1 MLFNAIVGFSLRNR
15 LFVLVAALLVS
26 AYGMWTL
33 TRMPVDVFPDL
44 NKPTVTLMTEA
55 EGFAPE
61 EVEQLVSF
69 PIETAVNGLPGVTRV
84 RSVSSVGLSI
94 VFVEFDWGTD
104 IWRARQQVSE
114 RLGQIQSQL
123 PPRVLPAMAPVSS
136 IMGEIML
143 VAMTAPADG
152 SIPPMQLREL
162 ADWVM
167 RPRLLT
173 IPGISQVIP
182 IGGEVRQ
189 FRVMP
194 DLDRLHALDLTH
206 AGLLAALRQFG
217 VNAGGGYVDQA
228 GREFVIRNVGR
239 TTSLEDLRN
248 ATVGFREGQPIA
260 LRQLAQ
266 VDYGARFKRGE
277 AGVDGVPAVILAIA
291 KQPGA
296 DTIRLT
302 RAVEAALAELQ
313 AGMPRGVVAD
323 RVKFRQADFIEQSI
337 ANLQQVLA
345 EAFVVVAVVLFAFLL
360 NLRTTFIS
368 LTAIPLS
375 ILLTAIVFAAFGLSI
390 NTMTL
395 GGIAIAVGE
404 LVDDAVVDVENIFRR
419 LRENSARPQP
429 EPVPGV
435 VARAS
440 SEVRSGIVYA
450 TLIIVL
456 VFLPLFALSG
466 IEGRLFAPLGIAYI
480 VSILCSLLV
489 AVTVTP
495 VLSYILLPRM
505 RRMGEHDGWLVRVLK
520 AGNDRALRWAFG
532 HLALVLGL
540 AAGGVALAAATV
552 PFLPRTF
559 LPPFNEGTVVISLTY
574 QPGISLAQSDAL
586 GRVAER
592 LLLDIPEVKGVGR
605 RTGRAE
611 LDEHAEGVHASELDL
626 DLREGG
632 RPRAAVLADIRQLL
646 SAFPASVNLGQPISH
661 RLDHMLSG
669 VRAQIA
675 LKVFGDDLDTLR
687 TLAETLRARLAANV
701 PGLADLQLERQVRV
715 PQLRIAVDHERAALY
730 GVSAATLTE
739 TLQSLTGGTAVSQI
753 MDGARRFD
761 VVLRLADQDR
771 TTTRLAEALVET
783 PGGRVPL
790 RMLARIEEADGPNQ
804 ILREGTRRRM
814 VVLANA
820 APGAD
825 MSAVV
830 AAIRAELAKLQ
841 MPPGYATSLEGTFRA
856 QEEAMRT
863 IAVLA
868 AISLSLIFVVLY
880 SRYRSAMLAAIIMG
894 NVPLALI
901 GAVAALWIAGQPLSV
916 ATLVGFVT
924 LTGITTRNGI
934 LKVSHTLNLALHE
947 GERWGLALVLRGS
960 AERLTPVLMTA
971 LSAGLALIPL
981 ALGADAPGKEILH
994 PVAVTILGGLVSAT
1008 LLDAFVTPILFHRF
1022 GRPALERLRAE
1033 AGERAEAANARGAAA
1048 AAETY

>member
-1 MLFNAIVGFSLRNR
+1 MFFNAIIGFSLRNR
-15 LFVLVAALLVS
+15 LFVLVAALLVTG
-26 AYGMWTL
+26 YGLVTAA
-33 TRMPVDVFPDL
+33 RMPVDVFPDL

-55 EGFAPE
+55 EGLAPE

-94 VFVEFDWGTD
+94 VFVEFDWGVD

-114 RLGQIQSQL
+114 RLNQIQSQL

-143 VAMTAPADG
+143 VALTAPSDG
-152 SIPPMQLREL
+152 SVSPMQLREL

-194 DLDRLHALDLTH
+194 DLDRVQALAITH
-206 AGLLAALRQFG
+206 VELLAALRQFG

-228 GREFVIRNVGR
+228 GREYLIRNIGR
-239 TTSLEDLRN
+239 TTALEDLRN
-248 ATVGFREGQPIA
+248 ATVAFREGQPIA
-260 LRQLAQ
+260 LRQVAA
-266 VDYGARFKRGE
+266 VEYGARFKRGE
-277 AGVDGVPAVILAIA
+277 AGVDGMPAVILGIG

-302 RAVEAALAELQ
+302 RAVEAALRELQ

-337 ANLQQVLA
+337 ANLQQVLK

-375 ILLTAIVFAAFGLSI
+375 ILMTAIVFAAFGLSI

-419 LRENSARPQP
+419 LRENAVAPAPRPAI
-429 EPVPGV
+429 EV
-435 VARAS
+435 VTAAS

-495 VLSYILLPRM
+495 VLSYWLLPRM
-505 RRMGEHDGWLVRVLK
+505 RGTAGHESWLVRLLK
-520 AGNDRALRWAFG
+520 RGNDRALRWALG
-532 HLALVLGL
+532 RRGLVLGL
-540 AAGGVALAAATV
+540 AGAGVAFAAASV

-586 GRVAER
+586 GRVAEH
-592 LLLDIPEVKGVGR
+592 LLLAIPEVKGVGR

-611 LDEHAEGVHASELDL
+611 LDEHAEGVHTSELDL

-632 RPRAAVLADIRQLL
+632 RSRAEVLAEIRTRL
-646 SAFPASVNLGQPISH
+646 SALPASVNLGQPISH

-675 LKVFGDDLDTLR
+675 LKVFGEDLDTLR
-687 TLAETLRARLAANV
+687 TLSETLRARLAANV

-730 GVSAATLTE
+730 GVSAAMLME
-739 TLQSLTGGTAVSQI
+739 VLQSLTGGTVVSQI
-753 MDGARRFD
+753 TDGVRRFD
-761 VVLRLADQDR
+761 VVLRLADEDR

-790 RMLARIEEADGPNQ
+790 RMLARVEESDGPNQ
-804 ILREGTRRRM
+804 ILREGARRRM
-814 VVLANA
+814 VVLANT

-825 MSAVV
+825 MAAVI
-830 AAIRAELAKLQ
+830 AGIRAELARIPL
-841 MPPGYATSLEGTFRA
+841 PPGYATSLEGTFQA
-856 QEEAMRT
+856 QEEAMQT

-868 AISLSLIFVVLY
+868 AISLSLIFIVLY
-880 SRYRSAMLAAIIMG
+880 SRYRSAVLAAIIMG

-934 LKVSHTLNLALHE
+934 LKVSHYLNLALHE
-947 GERWGLALVLRGS
+947 GERWGLALILRGS

-981 ALGADAPGKEILH
+981 AIGADAPGKEILH
-994 PVAVTILGGLVSAT
+994 PVAITILGGLVSAT
-1008 LLDAFVTPILFHRF
+1008 LLDSFVTPILFHRF

-1033 AGERAEAANARGAAA
+1033 AATRATTAAGPVAT
-1048 AAETY
+1048 ETF

>member
-26 AYGMWTL
+26 LYGMFTL
-33 TRMPVDVFPDL
+33 SRMPVDVFPDL
-44 NKPTVTLMTEA
+44 NKPAVTLMTEV
-55 EGFAPE
+55 EGFAAE

-84 RSVSSVGLSI
+84 RSVSAVGLSL
-94 VFVEFDWGTD
+94 VFVEFDWGAD

-114 RLGQIQSQL
+114 RLGQIQAQL
-123 PPRVLPAMAPVSS
+123 PPRVLPKMAPVSS

-152 SIPPMQLREL
+152 SLGPMELRDL

-194 DLDRLHALDLTH
+194 DLDRLHALDLTNDQ
-206 AGLLAALRQFG
+206 LITALRQFG
-217 VNAGGGYVDQA
+217 ANAGGGYVDQA
-228 GREFVIRNVGR
+228 GREFLIRNIGR

-260 LRQLAQ
+260 LRQLAR
-266 VDYGARFKRGE
+266 VEYGPRFKRGE
-277 AGVDGVPAVILAIA
+277 AGVDGQPAVILAIA

-323 RVKFRQADFIEQSI
+323 RIKFRQADFIAQSI
-337 ANLQQVLA
+337 ANLQKVLA
-345 EAFVVVAVVLFAFLL
+345 EAFIVVAIVLFAFLL
-360 NLRTTFIS
+360 NTRTTFIS

-375 ILLTAIVFAAFGLSI
+375 ILLTVIVFAAFGLSI

-395 GGIAIAVGE
+395 GGLAIAVGE
-404 LVDDAVVDVENIFRR
+404 LVDDAVVDVENILRR
-419 LRENSARPQP
+419 LKENTARAVP
-429 EPVPGV
+429 EPVMRV
-435 VARAS
+435 VLAAS
-440 SEVRSGIVYA
+440 AEVRSGIVYA

-456 VFLPLFALSG
+456 VFLPLFALTG

-480 VSILCSLLV
+480 ISILCSLLV

-495 VLSYILLPRM
+495 VLSYWLLPGM
-505 RRMGEHDGWLVRVLK
+505 RRMHAGDGALVRGLK
-520 AGNDRALRWAFG
+520 AGQDRLLRWAFA
-532 HLALVLGL
+532 HRSMVLGL
-540 AAGGVALAAATV
+540 AAGGGVAVAAASV
-552 PFLPRTF
+552 PLLPRAF
-559 LPPFNEGTVVISLTY
+559 LPPFNEGTLVISITY
-574 QPGISLAQSDAL
+574 QPGISLAESDAL

-592 LLLDIPEVKGVGR
+592 LLMQIPEVKGVGR

-611 LDEHAEGVHASELDL
+611 LDEHAEGVHSSELDL

-632 RPRAAVLADIRQLL
+632 RPRAEVQAEIRARLAAL
-646 SAFPASVNLGQPISH
+646 PAAINIGQPISH
-661 RLDHMLSG
+661 RLDHMQSG

-675 LKVFGDDLDTLR
+675 LKIFGDDLDTLR
-687 TLAETLRARLAANV
+687 TLAETLRTRLAANV
-701 PGLADLQLERQVRV
+701 PGLADLQLERQVRI
-715 PQLRIAVDHERAALY
+715 PQLRIAVDHERAGLY
-730 GVSAATLTE
+730 GVSVAALTQTLE
-739 TLQSLTGGTAVSQI
+739 SLTGGTVVSQI
-753 MDGARRFD
+753 LDGARRFD
-761 VVLRLADQDR
+761 VVLRLADEDR
-771 TTTRLAEALVET
+771 TTARLTEALVPT
-783 PGGRVPL
+783 PHGRVPL
-790 RMLARIEEADGPNQ
+790 GLLARVEEADGPNQ
-804 ILREGTRRRM
+804 ILREGARRRI

-820 APGAD
+820 TPGAD
-825 MSAVV
+825 MAQVI
-830 AAIRAELAKLQ
+830 AGIRAELAR
-841 MPPGYATSLEGTFRA
+841 MPMPTGYTAALEGTFQA

-863 IAVLA
+863 IAVLTL
-868 AISLSLIFVVLY
+868 ISLGLIFVVLY
-880 SRYRSAMLAAIIMG
+880 SRYRSAMLAVIIMG

-901 GAVAALWIAGQPLSV
+901 GAVAAIWIAGQPLSV

-934 LKVSHTLNLALHE
+934 LKVSHYLNLALHE

-960 AERLTPVLMTA
+960 AERLTPVLMTG

-981 ALGADAPGKEILH
+981 AIGADAPGKEILH
-994 PVAVTILGGLVSAT
+994 PVAITILGGLVSAT
-1008 LLDAFVTPILFHRF
+1008 LLDTLVTPILFHRF

-1033 AGERAEAANARGAAA
+1033 AAERRAGGAL
-1048 AAETY
+1048 AAETF

>member
-15 LFVLVAALLVS
+15 LFVLVAALLVTG
-26 AYGMWTL
+26 YGLWTAS
-33 TRMPVDVFPDL
+33 RMPVDVFPDL

-94 VFVEFDWGTD
+94 VFVEFDWGAD

-136 IMGEIML
+136 VMGEIML
-143 VAMTAPADG
+143 VAMTAPQDD
-152 SIPPMQLREL
+152 SVTPMQLREL

-189 FRVMP
+189 FRIMP
-194 DLDRLHALDLTH
+194 DLDRLQALALTH
-206 AGLLAALRQFG
+206 GELLAALRQFG

-228 GREFVIRNVGR
+228 GREYLIRNIGR

-260 LRQLAQ
+260 LRQVAS
-266 VDYGARFKRGE
+266 VEYGPRFKRGE
-277 AGVDGVPAVILAIA
+277 AGVDGVPAVILAIS

-302 RAVEAALAELQ
+302 RAVEAALKELQ
-313 AGMPRGVVAD
+313 AGMPRGIVAD

-337 ANLQQVLA
+337 ANLQQVLK
-345 EAFVVVAVVLFAFLL
+345 EAFVVVAIVLFAFLL
-360 NLRTTFIS
+360 NVRTTFIS

-419 LRENSARPQP
+419 LRENREKADPRPVI
-429 EPVPGV
+429 EV
-435 VARAS
+435 VASAS

-466 IEGRLFAPLGIAYI
+466 IEGRLFAPLGVAYI

-495 VLSYILLPRM
+495 VLSYWLLPRM
-505 RRMGEHDGWLVRVLK
+505 RATAAHEGWLVRTLK

-532 HLALVLGL
+532 HRGLVLGL
-540 AAGGVALAAATV
+540 AAGGVALAAASV

-559 LPPFNEGTVVISLTY
+559 LPPFNEGTVVINLTY

-586 GRVAER
+586 GRVAEG
-592 LLLDIPEVKGVGR
+592 LLLAVPEVKGVGR

-611 LDEHAEGVHASELDL
+611 LDEHAEGVHSSELDL

-632 RPRAAVLADIRQLL
+632 RPRAEVLADIRARL
-646 SAFPASVNLGQPISH
+646 SALPASVNLGQPISH

-687 TLAETLRARLAANV
+687 TLSETLRARLAANV

-739 TLQSLTGGTAVSQI
+739 VLQSLTGGTVVSQI
-753 MDGARRFD
+753 TDGVRRFD
-761 VVLRLADQDR
+761 VVLRLADEDR
-771 TTTRLAEALVET
+771 TTARLAEALVET

-790 RMLARIEEADGPNQ
+790 RMLARVEEADGPNQ
-804 ILREGTRRRM
+804 ILREGARRRM
-814 VVLANA
+814 VVLANT

-825 MSAVV
+825 MAAVV
-830 AAIRAELAKLQ
+830 AAIRAEVARVP
-841 MPPGYATSLEGTFRA
+841 MPPGYTTSLEGTFQA

-934 LKVSHTLNLALHE
+934 LKVSHYLNLALHE

-981 ALGADAPGKEILH
+981 AIGADAPGKEILH
-994 PVAVTILGGLVSAT
+994 PVAITILGGLVSAT
-1008 LLDAFVTPILFHRF
+1008 LLDTFVTPILFHRF
-1022 GRPALERLRAE
+1022 GRPALDRLRAE
-1033 AGERAEAANARGAAA
+1033 AAARAVLSVPGRAV
-1048 AAETY
+1048 AETF

>member
-1 MLFNAIVGFSLRNR
+1 MFNAIVGFSLRNR

-26 AYGMWTL
+26 VYGMFTL
-33 TRMPVDVFPDL
+33 SRMPVDVFPDL

-94 VFVEFDWGTD
+94 VFVEFDWGAD

-114 RLGQIQSQL
+114 RLGQIQAQL
-123 PPRVLPAMAPVSS
+123 PPRVLPTMSPVSS

-152 SIPPMQLREL
+152 SVGPMELRDL

-182 IGGEVRQ
+182 IGGAVRQ

-194 DLDRLHALDLTH
+194 DLDRLHALDLTNDQ
-206 AGLLAALRQFG
+206 LIAALRQFG
-217 VNAGGGYVDQA
+217 GNAGGGYVDQA
-228 GREFVIRNVGR
+228 GREFLIRNIGR

-260 LRQLAQ
+260 LRQVAR
-266 VDYGARFKRGE
+266 VEFGPRFKRGE
-277 AGVDGVPAVILAIA
+277 AGVDGQPAVILAIA

-302 RAVEAALAELQ
+302 RAVEAALADLQ

-323 RVKFRQADFIEQSI
+323 RVKFRQADFIAQSI

-345 EAFVVVAVVLFAFLL
+345 EAFVVVAIVLFAFLL
-360 NLRTTFIS
+360 NTRTTIIS

-395 GGIAIAVGE
+395 GGLAIAVGE
-404 LVDDAVVDVENIFRR
+404 LVDDAVVDVENILRR
-419 LRENSARPQP
+419 LKENVARAVP
-429 EPVPGV
+429 EPVMQV
-435 VARAS
+435 VVSAS
-440 SEVRSGIVYA
+440 AEVRSGIVYA

-456 VFLPLFALSG
+456 VFLPLFALTG

-489 AVTVTP
+489 AITVTP
-495 VLSYILLPRM
+495 VLSYWLLPRM
-505 RRMGEHDGWLVRVLK
+505 RRMHAGDGALVRGLK
-520 AGNDRALRWAFG
+520 AGQERLLRWAFA
-532 HLALVLGL
+532 HRSMVLGL
-540 AAGGVALAAATV
+540 AFGSVLVAASSV
-552 PFLPRTF
+552 PLLPRAF
-559 LPPFNEGTVVISLTY
+559 LPPFNEGTLVINVTY
-574 QPGISLAQSDAL
+574 QPGISLAESDAL

-592 LLLDIPEVKGVGR
+592 LLMQVPEVKGVGR

-611 LDEHAEGVHASELDL
+611 LDEHAEGVHSSELDL
-626 DLREGG
+626 DLSDGG
-632 RPRAAVLADIRQLL
+632 RSRAEVLADIRARLAAL
-646 SAFPASVNLGQPISH
+646 PAAVNIGQPISH

-675 LKVFGDDLDTLR
+675 LKIFGDDLDTLR
-687 TLAETLRARLAANV
+687 TLAETLRGRLAENV
-701 PGLADLQLERQVRV
+701 PGLTDLQLERQVRI
-715 PQLRIAVDHERAALY
+715 PQLRIAVDHERAGLY
-730 GVSAATLTE
+730 GVSAAALTE
-739 TLQSLTGGTAVSQI
+739 TLESLTGGTVVSQI
-753 MDGARRFD
+753 LDGARRFD
-761 VVLRLADQDR
+761 VVLRLADEDR
-771 TTTRLAEALVET
+771 TTTRLAEALVPT
-783 PGGRVPL
+783 PHGRVPL
-790 RMLARIEEADGPNQ
+790 GLLARVEEGDGPNQ
-804 ILREGTRRRM
+804 ILREGARRRI
-814 VVLANA
+814 VVLANTT
-820 APGAD
+820 PDAD
-825 MSAVV
+825 MAEVI
-830 AAIRAELAKLQ
+830 AGIRAELARAP
-841 MPPGYATSLEGTFRA
+841 MPTGYTTALEGTFQA

-868 AISLSLIFVVLY
+868 LISLGLIFVVLY
-880 SRYRSAMLAAIIMG
+880 SRYRSAMLAVIVMG

-901 GAVAALWIAGQPLSV
+901 GAVAAIWIAGQPLSV

-934 LKVSHTLNLALHE
+934 LKVSHYLNLALHE

-981 ALGADAPGKEILH
+981 AIGADAPGKEILH
-994 PVAVTILGGLVSAT
+994 PVAITILGGLVSAT
-1008 LLDAFVTPILFHRF
+1008 LLDTLVTPILFHRF
-1022 GRPALERLRAE
+1022 GRPALDRLRAE
-1033 AGERAEAANARGAAA
+1033 AEERRIGGALAP
-1048 AAETY
+1048 ETF

>member
-26 AYGMWTL
+26 FYGMFTL
-33 TRMPVDVFPDL
+33 SRMPVDVFPDL
-44 NKPTVTLMTEA
+44 NKPTVTLMTEV

-61 EVEQLVSF
+61 EVEQLVTF

-94 VFVEFDWGTD
+94 VFVEFDWGAD

-114 RLGQIQSQL
+114 RLGQIQAQL
-123 PPRVLPAMAPVSS
+123 PPRVLPTMAPVSS

-152 SIPPMQLREL
+152 SLGPMELRDI

-194 DLDRLHALDLTH
+194 ELDRLHALDLTNEQ
-206 AGLLAALRQFG
+206 LIAALRQFG
-217 VNAGGGYVDQA
+217 GNAGGGYVDQA
-228 GREFVIRNVGR
+228 GREFLIRNIGR

-260 LRQLAQ
+260 LRQVAR
-266 VDYGARFKRGE
+266 VEYGPRFKRGE
-277 AGVDGVPAVILAIA
+277 AGVDGQPAVILAIA

-302 RAVEAALAELQ
+302 RTVEAALAELQ

-323 RVKFRQADFIEQSI
+323 RIKFRQADFIAQSI

-345 EAFVVVAVVLFAFLL
+345 EAFVVVAIVLFAFLL
-360 NLRTTFIS
+360 NTRTTFIS

-395 GGIAIAVGE
+395 GGLAIAVGE
-404 LVDDAVVDVENIFRR
+404 LVDDAVVDVENILRR
-419 LRENSARPQP
+419 LKENAARAVP
-429 EPVPGV
+429 EPVMQVV
-435 VARAS
+435 VAAS
-440 SEVRSGIVYA
+440 AEVRSGIVYA

-456 VFLPLFALSG
+456 VFLPLFALTG

-495 VLSYILLPRM
+495 VLSYWLLPGM
-505 RRMGEHDGWLVRVLK
+505 RRMHAGDGALVRGLK
-520 AGNDRALRWAFG
+520 AGQDWLLRWAFA
-532 HLALVLGL
+532 HRFLVLG
-540 AAGGVALAAATV
+540 AAVGGVTIAAASA
-552 PFLPRTF
+552 PFLPRAF
-559 LPPFNEGTVVISLTY
+559 LPPFNEGTLVINVTY
-574 QPGISLAQSDAL
+574 QPGISLAESDAL

-592 LLLDIPEVKGVGR
+592 LLMQVPEVKGVGR

-611 LDEHAEGVHASELDL
+611 LDEHAEGVHSSELDL

-632 RPRAAVLADIRQLL
+632 RPRAEVLTDIRSRLASL
-646 SAFPASVNLGQPISH
+646 PAAVNIGQPISH

-675 LKVFGDDLDTLR
+675 LKIFGDDLDTLR
-687 TLAETLRARLAANV
+687 TLAETLRGRLAENV
-701 PGLADLQLERQVRV
+701 PGLTDLQLERQVRI
-715 PQLRIAVDHERAALY
+715 PQLRIAVDHERAGLY
-730 GVSAATLTE
+730 GVSAAALTE
-739 TLQSLTGGTAVSQI
+739 TLEALTGGTVVSQI
-753 MDGARRFD
+753 LDGARRFD
-761 VVLRLADQDR
+761 VVLRLADEDR
-771 TTTRLAEALVET
+771 TTARLAEALVPT
-783 PGGRVPL
+783 PHGRVPL
-790 RMLARIEEADGPNQ
+790 GLLARVEEGDGPNQ
-804 ILREGTRRRM
+804 ILREGARRRI
-814 VVLANA
+814 VVLANTT
-820 APGAD
+820 PDAD
-825 MSAVV
+825 MAQVIAS
-830 AAIRAELAKLQ
+830 IRAELAR
-841 MPPGYATSLEGTFRA
+841 MPMPTGYTTALEGTFQA
-856 QEEAMRT
+856 QEEAMQT
-863 IAVLA
+863 IAILTL
-868 AISLSLIFVVLY
+868 ISLGLIFVVLY
-880 SRYRSAMLAAIIMG
+880 SRYRSAMLALIIMG

-901 GAVAALWIAGQPLSV
+901 GAVAAIWIAGQPLSV

-934 LKVSHTLNLALHE
+934 LKVSHYLNLALHE

-981 ALGADAPGKEILH
+981 AIGADAPGKEILH
-994 PVAVTILGGLVSAT
+994 PVAITILGGLVSAT
-1008 LLDAFVTPILFHRF
+1008 LLDTLVTPILFHRF

-1033 AGERAEAANARGAAA
+1033 AEEHRAGGALAP
-1048 AAETY
+1048 ETF

>member
-1 MLFNAIVGFSLRNR
+1 MLFNTIVGVSLRNR
-15 LFVLVAALLVS
+15 LFILVAALLVS
-26 AYGMWTL
+26 LYGLFTL
-33 TRMPVDVFPDL
+33 WRMPVDVFPDL

-94 VFVEFDWGTD
+94 VFVEFDWGSD

-114 RLGQIQSQL
+114 RLGQIQTQL
-123 PPRVLPAMAPVSS
+123 PPRVLPTMAPVSS

-143 VAMTAPADG
+143 VAMTAPTDG
-152 SIPPMQLREL
+152 SLGPMELRDL

-189 FRVMP
+189 FRIMP
-194 DLDRLHALDLTH
+194 DLDRLQALDLTNEQ
-206 AGLLAALRQFG
+206 LIAALRQFG
-217 VNAGGGYVDQA
+217 GNAGGGYVDQA
-228 GREFVIRNVGR
+228 GREFLIRNIGR

-248 ATVGFREGQPIA
+248 ATVGFREGQPIT
-260 LRQLAQ
+260 LRQVAR
-266 VDYGARFKRGE
+266 VEYGPRFKRGE
-277 AGVDGVPAVILAIA
+277 AGVDGQPAVILAIA

-302 RAVEAALAELQ
+302 RAVEAALNELQ

-323 RVKFRQADFIEQSI
+323 RIKFRQADFIAQSI

-345 EAFVVVAVVLFAFLL
+345 EAFIVVAVVLFAFLL
-360 NLRTTFIS
+360 NTRTTFIS

-395 GGIAIAVGE
+395 GGLAIAVGE
-404 LVDDAVVDVENIFRR
+404 LVDDAVVDVENILRR
-419 LRENSARPQP
+419 LRENAARAI
-429 EPVPGV
+429 PVPVMQV
-435 VARAS
+435 VITAS
-440 SEVRSGIVYA
+440 AEVRSGIVYA

-456 VFLPLFALSG
+456 VFLPLFAMSG
-466 IEGRLFAPLGIAYI
+466 IEGRLFAPLGVAYI

-495 VLSYILLPRM
+495 VLSFWLLPRM
-505 RRMGEHDGWLVRVLK
+505 RRMRGGDAALVRALK
-520 AGNDRALRWAFG
+520 AGQDRLLHWAFA
-532 HLALVLGL
+532 HRPLVLGL
-540 AAGGVALAAATV
+540 AFGGIAIAAASV
-552 PFLPRTF
+552 AFLPRAF
-559 LPPFNEGTVVISLTY
+559 LPPFNEGTLVINITY
-574 QPGISLAQSDAL
+574 QPGISLAESDSL

-592 LLLDIPEVKGVGR
+592 LLLAVPEVKGVGR

-611 LDEHAEGVHASELDL
+611 LDEHAEGVHSSELDL
-626 DLREGG
+626 DLQQGG
-632 RPRAAVLADIRQLL
+632 RPRAEVLADIRARLAAL
-646 SAFPASVNLGQPISH
+646 PAATNIGQPISH

-675 LKVFGDDLDTLR
+675 LKIFGDDLDTLR
-687 TLAETLRARLAANV
+687 TLAETLRGRLAENV
-701 PGLADLQLERQVRV
+701 PGLTDLQLERQVRI
-715 PQLRIAVDHERAALY
+715 PQLRIAVDHERAGLY
-730 GVSAATLTE
+730 GVSAAALTE
-739 TLQSLTGGTAVSQI
+739 TLESLTGGTVVSQI
-753 MDGARRFD
+753 LDGARRFD
-761 VVLRLADQDR
+761 VVLRLADEDR
-771 TTTRLAEALVET
+771 TTTRLAEALVPT
-783 PGGRVPL
+783 PHGRVPL
-790 RMLARIEEADGPNQ
+790 GLLARVEEGDGPNQ
-804 ILREGTRRRM
+804 ILREGARRRI

-820 APGAD
+820 TPDSD
-825 MSAVV
+825 MAQVI
-830 AAIRAELAKLQ
+830 AGIRAELARMQ
-841 MPPGYATSLEGTFRA
+841 MPTGYTTALEGTFQA
-856 QEEAMRT
+856 QEEAMQT
-863 IAVLA
+863 IAVLTLV
-868 AISLSLIFVVLY
+868 SLALIFVVLY

-901 GAVAALWIAGQPLSV
+901 GAVAAIWLAGQPLSV

-934 LKVSHTLNLALHE
+934 LKVSHYLNLALHE
-947 GERWGLALVLRGS
+947 GERWGLALILRGS

-981 ALGADAPGKEILH
+981 AIGADAPGKELLH
-994 PVAVTILGGLVSAT
+994 PVAITILGGLISAT
-1008 LLDAFVTPILFHRF
+1008 LLDTLVTPILFHRF

-1033 AGERAEAANARGAAA
+1033 AKEQITGGAAIPD
-1048 AAETY
+1048 TF

>member
-1 MLFNAIVGFSLRNR
+1 MFFNALVSFSLRNR
-15 LFVLVAALLVS
+15 LFVLTAALLIMG
-26 AYGMWTL
+26 YGGWTL
-33 TRMPVDVFPDL
+33 SRMPVDVFPDL
-44 NKPTVTLMTEA
+44 NKPNVTLMTEA

-94 VFVEFDWGTD
+94 VFVEFDWGAD

-114 RLGQIQSQL
+114 RLNQIAAQL
-123 PPRVLPAMAPVSS
+123 PPRVLPSMAPVSS

-143 VAMTAPADG
+143 VAITAPTDG
-152 SIPPMQLREL
+152 SITPMQLREI
-162 ADWVM
+162 ADWTM

-194 DLDRLHALDLTH
+194 DLDLLHALDLTH
-206 AGLLAALRQFG
+206 DQLVAALRQFG

-228 GREFVIRNVGR
+228 GREFLIRNIGR

-260 LRQLAQ
+260 LRQVAV
-266 VDYGARFKRGE
+266 VDFGARAKRGD
-277 AGVDGVPAVILAIA
+277 AGVDGIPAVILGIG

-302 RAVEAALAELQ
+302 AAVEAALAELQ
-313 AGMPRGVVAD
+313 RGMPRGVVAN
-323 RVKFRQADFIEQSI
+323 RIKFRQAGFIEQSV
-337 ANLQQVLA
+337 ANLETVLK
-345 EAFVVVAVVLFAFLL
+345 EAFIVVAIVLFAFLL
-360 NLRTTFIS
+360 NIRTTFIS

-375 ILLTAIVFAAFGLSI
+375 ILLTAILFAAFGLSI

-419 LRENSARPQP
+419 LRENRELADP
-429 EPVPGV
+429 EPVLSV
-435 VARAS
+435 ISHAS

-450 TLIIVL
+450 TFIIVL

-466 IEGRLFAPLGIAYI
+466 IEGRLFAPPGIAYI

-489 AVTVTP
+489 SITVTP
-495 VLSYILLPRM
+495 VLCYYLLPRM
-505 RRMGEHDGWLVRVLK
+505 KRMSHGDAWLVRKLK
-520 AGNDRALRWAFG
+520 AGNDRALRWAFA
-532 HLALVLGL
+532 HRALVLGL
-540 AAGGVALAAATV
+540 AAGGVVIAGVATV
-552 PFLPRTF
+552 WLPRAFLPA
-559 LPPFNEGTVVISLTY
+559 FNEGTIVIGLTY

-592 LLLDIPEVKGVGR
+592 LVMEVPEVNGVGR

-611 LDEHAEGVHASELDL
+611 LDEHAEGVHTSELDL
-626 DLREGG
+626 DLKPDG
-632 RPRAAVLADIRQLL
+632 RPRAEVLADIRTRL
-646 SAFPASVNLGQPISH
+646 SALPAAINLGQPISH

-687 TLAETLRARLAANV
+687 TLSETLRMRLAANV
-701 PGLADLQLERQVRV
+701 PGLADLQLERQVRI
-715 PQLRIAVDHERAALY
+715 PQLRISVDHERAALY
-730 GVSAATLTE
+730 GVSAASLTG
-739 TLQSLTGGTAVSQI
+739 TLQSLTGGMVISQI
-753 MDGARRFD
+753 MDGPRRFD
-761 VVLRLADQDR
+761 VVMRLADADR

-790 RMLARIEEADGPNQ
+790 RMLANVEESDGPNQ
-804 ILREGTRRRM
+804 ILREGARRRM
-814 VVLANA
+814 VVLANTE
-820 APGAD
+820 PGAN

-830 AAIRAELAKLQ
+830 AGIRAELARVPL
-841 MPPGYATSLEGTFRA
+841 PAGYTTSLEGTFQA

-863 IAVLA
+863 IAVLSV
-868 AISLSLIFVVLY
+868 ISLSLIFVVLF
-880 SRYRSAMLAAIIMG
+880 SRYRSVVLALVIMG

-916 ATLVGFVT
+916 ATMVGFVT

-934 LKVSHTLNLALHE
+934 LKVSHYLNLALHE

-971 LSAGLALIPL
+971 LAAGLALVPL
-981 ALGADAPGKEILH
+981 AIGADAPGKEILH
-994 PVAVTILGGLVSAT
+994 PVAITILGGLVSAT
-1008 LLDAFVTPILFHRF
+1008 LLDTFVTPILFHRF

-1033 AGERAEAANARGAAA
+1033 QAERAAGLSAGTRPAI
-1048 AAETY
+1048 ETF

>member
-26 AYGMWTL
+26 LYGLFTL
-33 TRMPVDVFPDL
+33 SRMPVDVFPDL

-94 VFVEFDWGTD
+94 VFVEFDWGAD

-114 RLGQIQSQL
+114 RLGQVQAQL
-123 PPRVLPAMAPVSS
+123 PPRVLPTMAPVSS

-152 SIPPMQLREL
+152 SVGPMELRDL

-194 DLDRLHALDLTH
+194 DLDRLHALDLTNDQ
-206 AGLLAALRQFG
+206 LITALRQFG
-217 VNAGGGYVDQA
+217 ANAGGGYVDQA
-228 GREFVIRNVGR
+228 GREFLIRNIGR

-260 LRQLAQ
+260 LRQVAR
-266 VDYGARFKRGE
+266 VEFGPRFKRGE
-277 AGVDGVPAVILAIA
+277 AGVDGQPAVILAIA

-323 RVKFRQADFIEQSI
+323 RIKFRQADFIAQSI

-345 EAFVVVAVVLFAFLL
+345 EAFVVVAIVLFAFLL
-360 NLRTTFIS
+360 NTRTTLIS

-395 GGIAIAVGE
+395 GGLAIAVGE
-404 LVDDAVVDVENIFRR
+404 LVDDAVVDVENILRR
-419 LRENSARPQP
+419 LKENAARAMP
-429 EPVPGV
+429 EPAIRV
-435 VARAS
+435 VAAAS
-440 SEVRSGIVYA
+440 AEVRSGIVYA

-456 VFLPLFALSG
+456 VFLPLFALTG
-466 IEGRLFAPLGIAYI
+466 IEGRLFAPLGVAYI

-495 VLSYILLPRM
+495 VLSYWLLPGM
-505 RRMGEHDGWLVRVLK
+505 RRMHAGDGALVRWLK
-520 AGNDRALRWAFG
+520 AGQDRLLRWAFG
-532 HLALVLGL
+532 HRSLVLGA
-540 AAGGVALAAATV
+540 AAGGVAIAAASV
-552 PFLPRTF
+552 PFLPRAF
-559 LPPFNEGTVVISLTY
+559 LPPFNEGTLVINVTY
-574 QPGISLAQSDAL
+574 QPGISLAESDAL

-592 LLLDIPEVKGVGR
+592 LLMQIPEVGGVGR

-611 LDEHAEGVHASELDL
+611 LDEHAEGVHSSELDL
-626 DLREGG
+626 DLRDGG
-632 RPRAAVLADIRQLL
+632 RPRAEVLTDIRAHLAAL
-646 SAFPASVNLGQPISH
+646 PAAVNIGQPISH

-675 LKVFGDDLDTLR
+675 LKIFGDDLDTLR
-687 TLAETLRARLAANV
+687 TLAETLRGRLAENV
-701 PGLADLQLERQVRV
+701 PGLTDLQLERQVRI
-715 PQLRIAVDHERAALY
+715 PQLRIAVDHERAGLY
-730 GVSAATLTE
+730 GVSAAALTE
-739 TLQSLTGGTAVSQI
+739 TLESLTGGTVVSQI
-753 MDGARRFD
+753 LDGARRFD
-761 VVLRLADQDR
+761 VVLRLADEDR
-771 TTTRLAEALVET
+771 TTTRLAEALVPT
-783 PGGRVPL
+783 PHGRVPL
-790 RMLARIEEADGPNQ
+790 GLLARVEEGDGPNQ
-804 ILREGTRRRM
+804 ILREGARRRI

-820 APGAD
+820 APEAD
-825 MSAVV
+825 MAQVI
-830 AAIRAELAKLQ
+830 AGIRAELAR
-841 MPPGYATSLEGTFRA
+841 MPMPTGYTTALEGTFQA

-868 AISLSLIFVVLY
+868 LVSLGLIFVVLY
-880 SRYRSAMLAAIIMG
+880 SRYRSAMLAVIIMG

-901 GAVAALWIAGQPLSV
+901 GAVAAIWIAAQPLSV

-934 LKVSHTLNLALHE
+934 LKVSHYLNLALHE

-981 ALGADAPGKEILH
+981 AIGADAPGKEILH
-994 PVAVTILGGLVSAT
+994 PVAITILGGLVSAT
-1008 LLDAFVTPILFHRF
+1008 LLDTLVTPILFHRF

-1033 AGERAEAANARGAAA
+1033 AEERRAGGALAP
-1048 AAETY
+1048 ETF

>member
-1 MLFNAIVGFSLRNR
+1 MFNAIVGFSLRNR

-26 AYGMWTL
+26 LYGIFTL
-33 TRMPVDVFPDL
+33 SRMPVDVFPDL

-94 VFVEFDWGTD
+94 VFVEFDWGAD

-114 RLGQIQSQL
+114 RLGQIQAQL
-123 PPRVLPAMAPVSS
+123 PPRVLPTMAPVSS

-143 VAMTAPADG
+143 VAMTAPTDG
-152 SIPPMQLREL
+152 SVGPMELRDL

-194 DLDRLHALDLTH
+194 DLDRLHALDLTNDQ
-206 AGLLAALRQFG
+206 LITALRQFG
-217 VNAGGGYVDQA
+217 GNAGGGYVDQA
-228 GREFVIRNVGR
+228 GREFLIRNIGR

-260 LRQLAQ
+260 LRQVAR
-266 VDYGARFKRGE
+266 VEYGPRFKRGE
-277 AGVDGVPAVILAIA
+277 AGVDGQPAVILAIA

-323 RVKFRQADFIEQSI
+323 RIKFRQADFIAQSI
-337 ANLQQVLA
+337 ANLQQVLG
-345 EAFVVVAVVLFAFLL
+345 EAFIVVAIVLFAFLL
-360 NLRTTFIS
+360 NTRTTFIS

-395 GGIAIAVGE
+395 GGLAIAVGE
-404 LVDDAVVDVENIFRR
+404 LVDDAVVDVENILRR
-419 LRENSARPQP
+419 LKENAARAVP
-429 EPVPGV
+429 EPVMQVV
-435 VARAS
+435 VAAS
-440 SEVRSGIVYA
+440 AEVRSGIVYA

-456 VFLPLFALSG
+456 VFLPLFALTG

-495 VLSYILLPRM
+495 VLSYWLLPRM
-505 RRMGEHDGWLVRVLK
+505 RRVHAGDGALVRGLK
-520 AGNDRALRWAFG
+520 AGQDRLLRWAFA
-532 HLALVLGL
+532 HRPLVLGL
-540 AAGGVALAAATV
+540 AFGGVAIAAASV
-552 PFLPRTF
+552 PFLPRAF
-559 LPPFNEGTVVISLTY
+559 LPPFNEGTLVINVTY
-574 QPGISLAQSDAL
+574 QPGISLAESDAL

-592 LLLDIPEVKGVGR
+592 LLMQVPEVKGVGR

-611 LDEHAEGVHASELDL
+611 LDEHAEGVHSSELDL
-626 DLREGG
+626 DLLEGG
-632 RPRAAVLADIRQLL
+632 RPRAEVLADIRARLAAL
-646 SAFPASVNLGQPISH
+646 PAAVNIGQPISH

-675 LKVFGDDLDTLR
+675 LKIFGDDLDTLR
-687 TLAETLRARLAANV
+687 TLAETLRARLAEKV
-701 PGLADLQLERQVRV
+701 PGLTDLQLERQVRI
-715 PQLRIAVDHERAALY
+715 PQLRIAVDHERAGLY
-730 GVSAATLTE
+730 GVSAAALTE
-739 TLQSLTGGTAVSQI
+739 TLESLTGGTVVSQI
-753 MDGARRFD
+753 LDGARRFD
-761 VVLRLADQDR
+761 VVLRLADEDR
-771 TTTRLAEALVET
+771 TTTRLAEALVPT
-783 PGGRVPL
+783 PHGRVPL
-790 RMLARIEEADGPNQ
+790 GLLARVEEGDGPNQ
-804 ILREGTRRRM
+804 ILREGARRRI
-814 VVLANA
+814 VVLANTT
-820 APGAD
+820 PDAD
-825 MSAVV
+825 MAQVI
-830 AAIRAELAKLQ
+830 AGIRAELARMQ
-841 MPPGYATSLEGTFRA
+841 MPTGYTTALEGTFQA
-856 QEEAMRT
+856 QEEAMQT

-868 AISLSLIFVVLY
+868 LVSLGLIFVVLY
-880 SRYRSAMLAAIIMG
+880 SRYRSAMLAVIIMG

-901 GAVAALWIAGQPLSV
+901 GAVAAIWIAGQPLSV

-934 LKVSHTLNLALHE
+934 LKVSHYLNLALHE

-981 ALGADAPGKEILH
+981 AIGADAPGKEILH
-994 PVAVTILGGLVSAT
+994 PVAITILGGLVSAT
-1008 LLDAFVTPILFHRF
+1008 LLDTLVTPILFHRF

-1033 AGERAEAANARGAAA
+1033 AEERRAGGALAP
-1048 AAETY
+1048 ETF

>member
-1 MLFNAIVGFSLRNR
+1 MLFNAIVRFSLRNR
-15 LFVLVAALLVS
+15 LFVLVGALLAS
-26 AYGMWTL
+26 LYGVFTL
-33 TRMPVDVFPDL
+33 ARMPVDVFPDL

-61 EVEQLVSF
+61 EVEQLVTF

-94 VFVEFDWGTD
+94 VFVEFDWDAD
-104 IWRARQQVSE
+104 IWRARQQVGE
-114 RLGQIQSQL
+114 RLRQIQAQL
-123 PPRVLPAMAPVSS
+123 PQRVLPTMAPVSS

-143 VAMTAPADG
+143 VAMTAPAEG
-152 SIPPMQLREL
+152 SLGPMDLRDL

-194 DLDRLHALDLTH
+194 DLDRLHALDLTNDQ
-206 AGLLAALRQFG
+206 LIAALRQFG

-228 GREFVIRNVGR
+228 GREFLIRNIGR

-248 ATVGFREGQPIA
+248 ATVGFRDGQPIA
-260 LRQLAQ
+260 LRQVAQ
-266 VDYGARFKRGE
+266 IDYGARFKRGE
-277 AGVDGVPAVILAIA
+277 AGVDGQPAVILAIA

-323 RVKFRQADFIEQSI
+323 RIKFRQADFIAQSI

-345 EAFVVVAVVLFAFLL
+345 EAFVVVAIVLFAFLL
-360 NLRTTFIS
+360 NTRTTCIS
-368 LTAIPLS
+368 LAAIPLS

-395 GGIAIAVGE
+395 GGLAIAVGE
-404 LVDDAVVDVENIFRR
+404 LVDDAVVDVENILRR
-419 LRENSARPQP
+419 LRANAARAVP
-429 EPVPGV
+429 EPVMQVV
-435 VARAS
+435 VAAS
-440 SEVRSGIVYA
+440 AEVRSGIVYA

-456 VFLPLFALSG
+456 VFLPLFALTG

-495 VLSYILLPRM
+495 VLSYWLLPGM
-505 RRMGEHDGWLVRVLK
+505 RRVHAGDGMLVRRLK
-520 AGNDRALRWAFG
+520 AGQERLLLWAFA
-532 HLALVLGL
+532 HRPLVLGL
-540 AAGGVALAAATV
+540 AFGSVVVAAATV
-552 PFLPRTF
+552 PFLPRAF
-559 LPPFNEGTVVISLTY
+559 LPAFNEGTLVINVTY
-574 QPGISLAQSDAL
+574 QPGISLAESDAL

-592 LLLDIPEVKGVGR
+592 LLAEVPEVKGVGR

-611 LDEHAEGVHASELDL
+611 LDEHAEGVHSSELDL
-626 DLREGG
+626 DLRDGG
-632 RPRAAVLADIRQLL
+632 RPRTEVLGDIRARLAALPAAVNI
-646 SAFPASVNLGQPISH
+646 GQPISH

-675 LKVFGDDLDTLR
+675 LKIHGDDLDTLR
-687 TLAETLRARLAANV
+687 TLAETLRHRLAANV
-701 PGLADLQLERQVRV
+701 PGLADLQVERQVRI
-715 PQLRIAVDHERAALY
+715 PQLRIAIDHERASLY
-730 GVSAATLTE
+730 GVSAAALTDA
-739 TLQSLTGGTAVSQI
+739 LASLTGGTVVSQI
-753 MDGARRFD
+753 LDGPRRFD
-761 VVLRLADQDR
+761 VVLRLADEDR
-771 TTTRLAEALVET
+771 TTARLAEALVPT
-783 PGGRVPL
+783 PHGRVPL
-790 RMLARIEEADGPNQ
+790 GLLARVEEGDGPNQ
-804 ILREGTRRRM
+804 ILREGARRRI
-814 VVLANA
+814 VVLANTT
-820 APGAD
+820 PDAD
-825 MSAVV
+825 MAQAV
-830 AAIRAELAKLQ
+830 AAIRAELARVP
-841 MPPGYATSLEGTFRA
+841 MPAGYTATLEGTFQA
-856 QEEAMRT
+856 QEEAMQT

-868 AISLSLIFVVLY
+868 LVSLGLIFVVLF
-880 SRYRSAMLAAIIMG
+880 SRYRSAMLALIIMG

-901 GAVAALWIAGQPLSV
+901 GAVAAIWISGQPLSV

-924 LTGITTRNGI
+924 LTGIATRNGI
-934 LKVSHTLNLALHE
+934 LKVSHYLNLALHE
-947 GERWGLALVLRGS
+947 DERWGLALVLRGS

-981 ALGADAPGKEILH
+981 AIGADAPGKEILH
-994 PVAVTILGGLVSAT
+994 PVAITILGGLVSAT
-1008 LLDAFVTPILFHRF
+1008 LLDTLATPILFHRF
-1022 GRPALERLRAE
+1022 GRPALQRLRAE
-1033 AGERAEAANARGAAA
+1033 AEHRRAGGAPV
-1048 AAETY
+1048 AETF

>member
-1 MLFNAIVGFSLRNR
+1 MFFNALVGFSLRNR
-15 LFVLVAALLVS
+15 LFVLVAALLVTG
-26 AYGMWTL
+26 YGAWTL

-44 NKPTVTLMTEA
+44 NRPTVTLMTEA

-94 VFVEFDWGTD
+94 VFVEFDWGAD

-114 RLGQIQSQL
+114 RLNQIAAQL
-123 PPRVLPAMAPVSS
+123 PPRILPSMAPVSS

-143 VAMTAPADG
+143 VALTPPADG
-152 SIPPMQLREL
+152 SISAMDLRSL
-162 ADWVM
+162 ADWTM

-173 IPGISQVIP
+173 IPGVSQVIP

-194 DLDRLHALDLTH
+194 DLDLLQALDLTH
-206 AGLLAALRQFG
+206 DQLTAALRQFG

-228 GREFVIRNVGR
+228 GREFLIRNIGR

-248 ATVGFREGQPIA
+248 ATVGFRAGQPIA
-260 LRQLAQ
+260 LRQVAT
-266 VDYGARFKRGE
+266 VDFGARFRRGE
-277 AGVDGVPAVILAIA
+277 AGVDGGPAVILAVG

-302 RAVEAALAELQ
+302 RAVEAALNELQ
-313 AGMPRGVVAD
+313 AGMPRGVVAN
-323 RVKFRQADFIEQSI
+323 RVKFRQADFIEQSV
-337 ANLQQVLA
+337 ANLVTVLQ
-345 EAFVVVAVVLFAFLL
+345 EAFFVVALVLFAFLL

-375 ILLTAIVFAAFGLSI
+375 ILLTAIVFAAFGMSI

-419 LRENSARPQP
+419 LRENRERGDP
-429 EPVPGV
+429 ESVLSV
-435 VARAS
+435 ISHAS

-466 IEGRLFAPLGIAYI
+466 IEGRLFAPLGISYI
-480 VSILCSLLV
+480 VSILASLLV
-489 AVTVTP
+489 SITVTP
-495 VLSYILLPRM
+495 VLCYYLLPRM
-505 RRMGEHDGWLVRVLK
+505 KRMGHADSWLVRHLK
-520 AGNDRALRWAFG
+520 RGNDSALRWAFG
-532 HLALVLGL
+532 HRSLVLTV
-540 AAGGVALAAATV
+540 AAGGVALAAITV
-552 PFLPRTF
+552 PLLPRAF
-559 LPPFNEGTVVISLTY
+559 LPPFNEGTIVIGLTY

-592 LLLDIPEVKGVGR
+592 LVMEVPEVTGVGR

-611 LDEHAEGVHASELDL
+611 LDEHAEGVHSSELDL
-626 DLREGG
+626 DLRPDG
-632 RPRAAVLADIRQLL
+632 RPRAEVLADLRTRL
-646 SAFPASVNLGQPISH
+646 SALPAAINLGQPISH

-687 TLAETLRARLAANV
+687 TLSETLRVRLAANV
-701 PGLADLQLERQVRV
+701 PGLADLQLERQVRI
-715 PQLRIAVDHERAALY
+715 PQLRISVDHERAALY
-730 GVSAATLTE
+730 GVSTASLTE
-739 TLQSLTGGTAVSQI
+739 TLQSLTGGTVISQI
-753 MDGARRFD
+753 TDGPRRFD
-761 VVLRLADQDR
+761 VVLRLADADR
-771 TTTRLAEALVET
+771 TTARLAEALVET

-790 RMLARIEEADGPNQ
+790 RMLARVEEADGPNQ
-804 ILREGTRRRM
+804 ILREGARRRM
-814 VVLANA
+814 VVLANTE
-820 APGAD
+820 PGAN

-830 AAIRAELAKLQ
+830 AGIRAELARVPL
-841 MPPGYATSLEGTFRA
+841 PAGYTTSLEGTFQA
-856 QEEAMRT
+856 QEEAMQL
-863 IAVLA
+863 IAVLSI
-868 AISLSLIFVVLY
+868 ISLSLIFIVLY
-880 SRYRSAMLAAIIMG
+880 SRYRSAVLALIIMG

-901 GAVAALWIAGQPLSV
+901 GAVAALWISGQPLSV
-916 ATLVGFVT
+916 ATMVGFVT
-924 LTGITTRNGI
+924 LTGINTRNGI
-934 LKVSHTLNLALHE
+934 LKVSHYLNLALHE

-971 LSAGLALIPL
+971 LAAGLALIPL
-981 ALGADAPGKEILH
+981 AIGADAPGKEILH
-994 PVAVTILGGLVSAT
+994 PVAITILGGLVSAT
-1008 LLDAFVTPILFHRF
+1008 LLDTFVTPILFHRF
-1022 GRPALERLRAE
+1022 GRPALEQLRAE
-1033 AGERAEAANARGAAA
+1033 QAERSAALPLGSRAAV
-1048 AAETY
+1048 ELF

>member
-15 LFVLVAALLVS
+15 VFVLAAALLL
-26 AYGMWTL
+26 AGYGLWTAS
-33 TRMPVDVFPDL
+33 RMPVDVFPDL

-94 VFVEFDWGTD
+94 VFVEFDWDTD

-114 RLGQIQSQL
+114 RLNQIAAQL

-143 VAMTAPADG
+143 VAMTAPRDG
-152 SIPPMQLREL
+152 SVSPMQLREL

-189 FRVMP
+189 FRIMP
-194 DLDRLHALDLTH
+194 DLERLHALDLTH
-206 AGLLAALRQFG
+206 DQLMLALRQFG

-228 GREFVIRNVGR
+228 GREYLIRNIGR

-260 LRQLAQ
+260 LRQIAS
-266 VDYGARFKRGE
+266 VEYGARAKRGE
-277 AGVDGVPAVILAIA
+277 AGVDGMPAVILAVA

-313 AGMPRGVVAD
+313 AGMPRGVAAD

-337 ANLQQVLA
+337 ANLRQVLQ
-345 EAFVVVAVVLFAFLL
+345 EAFLVVAIVLFAFLL

-375 ILLTAIVFAAFGLSI
+375 ILMTAIVFAAFGLSI

-419 LRENSARPQP
+419 LRESRERGDP
-429 EPVPGV
+429 EPAIAVI
-435 VARAS
+435 ARAS
-440 SEVRSGIVYA
+440 AEVRSGIVYA

-495 VLSYILLPRM
+495 VLSSWLLPGM
-505 RRMGEHDGWLVRVLK
+505 AAKASAHDGWLVRRLK
-520 AGNDRALRWAFG
+520 VGNDWALRWAFG
-532 HLALVLGL
+532 HRPLVLGL
-540 AAGGVALAAATV
+540 AGGGVLLAAASL
-552 PFLPRTF
+552 PFLPRSF
-559 LPPFNEGTVVISLTY
+559 LPPFNEGTLVISITY

-586 GRVAER
+586 GRVAEN
-592 LLLDIPEVKGVGR
+592 LLLAVPEVKGVGR

-611 LDEHAEGVHASELDL
+611 LDEHAEGVHSSELDI
-626 DLREGG
+626 DLRPGG
-632 RPRAAVLADIRQLL
+632 RPRAEVLADLRARLAAL
-646 SAFPASVNLGQPISH
+646 PASVNLGQPISH

-715 PQLRIAVDHERAALY
+715 PQLRIAVDHDRAALY

-739 TLQSLTGGTAVSQI
+739 VLQALTGGTVISQI
-753 MDGARRFD
+753 TDGVRRFD
-761 VVLRLADQDR
+761 VVLRLSDEDR

-790 RMLARIEEADGPNQ
+790 SMLARVEEADGPNQ
-804 ILREGTRRRM
+804 ILREGARRRM

-825 MSAVV
+825 MAAVV
-830 AAIRAELAKLQ
+830 AGIRAELARLP
-841 MPPGYATSLEGTFRA
+841 MPPGTTTSLEGTFQA

-868 AISLSLIFVVLY
+868 VISLSLIFVVLY
-880 SRYRSAMLAAIIMG
+880 SRYRSAVLAAVIMG

-901 GAVAALWIAGQPLSV
+901 GAVAAIWLSGQPLSV
-916 ATLVGFVT
+916 ATLIGFVT
-924 LTGITTRNGI
+924 LTGIAARNGI
-934 LKVSHTLNLALHE
+934 LKVSHYLNLALHE
-947 GERWGLALVLRGS
+947 GERWGLGLILRGS

-971 LSAGLALIPL
+971 LSAGLALVPL
-981 ALGADAPGKEILH
+981 AIGADAPGKEILH

-1033 AGERAEAANARGAAA
+1033 ALGAGRGGTALAD
-1048 AAETY
+1048 TF

>member
-1 MLFNAIVGFSLRNR
+1 MFNAIVGFSLRNR
-15 LFVLVAALLVS
+15 IFVLVVALLVS
-26 AYGMWTL
+26 GYGAWTL
-33 TRMPVDVFPDL
+33 PRMPVDVFPDL

-94 VFVEFDWGTD
+94 VFVEFDWGAD

-143 VAMTAPADG
+143 VAMTAPQDG
-152 SIPPMQLREL
+152 SVTPMQLREL

-194 DLDRLHALDLTH
+194 DLDRLHALEITYDQ
-206 AGLLAALRQFG
+206 LATALRQFG

-228 GREFVIRNVGR
+228 GREYLIRNIGR

-260 LRQLAQ
+260 LRQVAE

-277 AGVDGVPAVILAIA
+277 AGVDGAPAVILAIA

-302 RAVEAALAELQ
+302 RAVEAALRELQ
-313 AGMPRGVVAD
+313 AGMPRGVAAD

-337 ANLQQVLA
+337 ANLQQVLV
-345 EAFVVVAVVLFAFLL
+345 EAFFVVAVVLFAFLL
-360 NLRTTFIS
+360 NTRTTFIS

-419 LRENSARPQP
+419 LRENRECGEP
-429 EPVPGV
+429 EPVLSV
-435 VARAS
+435 VAHAS
-440 SEVRSGIVYA
+440 AEVRSGIVYA

-456 VFLPLFALSG
+456 VFIPLFALSG
-466 IEGRLFAPLGIAYI
+466 IEGRLFAPLGVAYM

-495 VLSYILLPRM
+495 VLSYWLLPRM
-505 RRMGEHDGWLVRVLK
+505 RRMGEHDGWLVRALK
-520 AGNDRALRWAFG
+520 AGNDHALRWAFG
-532 HLALVLGL
+532 HRSFVLGV
-540 AAGGVALAAATV
+540 AAAGVALAAASV

-559 LPPFNEGTVVISLTY
+559 LPPFNEGTLVISVTY

-592 LLLDIPEVKGVGR
+592 LLLEIPEVKGVGR

-611 LDEHAEGVHASELDL
+611 LDEHAEGVHSSEIDL
-626 DLREGG
+626 DLREGA
-632 RPRAAVLADIRQLL
+632 RPRGEVLADIRARL
-646 SAFPASVNLGQPISH
+646 SGLPAAVNIGQPISH

-687 TLAETLRARLAANV
+687 TLSETLRARLAANV

-730 GVSAATLTE
+730 GVSAASLTE
-739 TLQSLTGGTAVSQI
+739 TLEALTGGAVVSQI

-761 VVLRLADQDR
+761 VVLRLADEDR
-771 TTTRLAEALVET
+771 TTARLAEALVET

-790 RMLARIEEADGPNQ
+790 RLLARVEEADGPNQ
-804 ILREGTRRRM
+804 ILREGARRRM
-814 VVLANA
+814 VVLANT
-820 APGAD
+820 APGTD
-825 MSAVV
+825 MSAAV
-830 AAIRAELAKLQ
+830 AAIRAEVAAVP
-841 MPPGYATSLEGTFRA
+841 MPPGYTTSLEGTFQA
-856 QEEAMRT
+856 QEEAMQT
-863 IAVLA
+863 IAILA
-868 AISLSLIFVVLY
+868 IVSLSLIFTVLY

-901 GAVAALWIAGQPLSV
+901 GAVAALWITSQPLSV
-916 ATLVGFVT
+916 ATMVGFVT

-934 LKVSHTLNLALHE
+934 LKVSHYLNLALHE
-947 GERWGLALVLRGS
+947 GERWGLGLILRGS

-971 LSAGLALIPL
+971 LSAGLALVPL
-981 ALGADAPGKEILH
+981 AVGAEAPGKEILH

-1008 LLDAFVTPILFHRF
+1008 LLDTLVTPILFHRF

-1033 AGERAEAANARGAAA
+1033 ASERN
-1048 AAETY
+1048 AETGSRSHATADTY